1 VVWRSVKWRYKTA
14 FTAGIFPN
22 KMIRRF
28 LQHGILLVAPSEINY
43 WIMETTSI
51 AVEEAKGYKLFTPV
65 KLGALSLSHRVVMAP
80 LTRMRTTKDNIPND
94 LMAEYYSQRATSGG
108 YIISEAT
115 VVSPNGHGYYGE
127 PGIYTDRH
135 VEGWKKITKA
145 VHEKGGK
152 IFLQLWHNGRQSHV
166 DLQPDGGAPVGPSAV
181 PHDDMVFTPKGWVK
195 ASPNRALTIDEIHQL
210 VADFRRGAERAKAA
224 GFDGVELHGAN
235 GYLVDQFLQ
244 DGTNKRT
251 DEYGGSIGNR
261 VRFLLEIVEGMVAV
275 WGGNRCAVR
284 LGPSGTFG
292 SISDSNPNAL
302 FSYAAEQLNRFG
314 LAYLHIIEPRIVGSY
329 LKEEGLQPVA
339 SAQMRKIFKGGIIAA
354 GGFEREGAE
363 AILQKGDAD
372 AVAFGRWFISNPDLP
387 LRMRKGAPL
396 APYDRNTFYGGNEH
410 GYTDYP
416 FYQ

>member
-1 VVWRSVKWRYKTA
+1 
-14 FTAGIFPN
+14 
-22 KMIRRF
+22 MICRF
-28 LQHGILLVAPSEINY
+28 LQCGISIVHPLAKTNHF
-43 WIMETTSI
+43 IMETTAI
-51 AVEEAKGYKLFTPV
+51 AGKEAKGYKLFTPV

-94 LMAEYYSQRATSGG
+94 LMAEYYSQRATPGG

-115 VVSPNGHGYYGE
+115 VVSRNGHGYYGE
-127 PGIYTDRH
+127 PGIYTDQH

-145 VHEKGGK
+145 VHDKGGK
-152 IFLQLWHNGRQSHV
+152 IFLQLWHNGRQSHF
-166 DLQPDGGAPVGPSAV
+166 DLQPDGGAPVGPSVV

-195 ASPNRALTIDEIHQL
+195 ASPNRALNIDEIRVL
-210 VADFRRGAERAKAA
+210 VDDFRRGAENARAA

-275 WGGNRCAVR
+275 WGGDRCAVR

-292 SISDSNPNAL
+292 SISDSNPAAL
-302 FSYAAEQLNRFG
+302 FGYAAEQLNRFG
-314 LAYLHIIEPRIVGSY
+314 LAYLHVIEPRIVGSY

-339 SAQMRKIFKGGIIAA
+339 SAQLRKIFKGAIISA
-354 GGFEREGAE
+354 GGFNREDAE
-363 AILQKGDAD
+363 AILQRGDAD
-372 AVAFGRWFISNPDLP
+372 AVAFGRFFISNPDLP
-387 LRMRKGAPL
+387 LRLQLGLPL
-396 APYDRNTFYGGNEH
+396 NDYDRNTFYGGDEH

-416 FYQ
+416 FYKGAVTSQAAAR